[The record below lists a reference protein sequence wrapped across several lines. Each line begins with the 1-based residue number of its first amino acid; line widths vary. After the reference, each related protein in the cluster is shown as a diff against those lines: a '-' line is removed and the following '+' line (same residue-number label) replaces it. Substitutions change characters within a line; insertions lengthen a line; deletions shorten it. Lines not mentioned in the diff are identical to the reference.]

1 MSAARRGQALLGV
14 LVALVLVSVPWLG
27 VDAWAFDAPAAS
39 GGPLGW
45 LTALVDGRWDLGLV
59 RAPALMSAVAAVVAA
74 VLLPRAE
81 PWRRI
86 VLIAATALVV
96 LALLVPA
103 TLLQVGLRDGTEP
116 WFHTNDAAYQVEL
129 AGERILDGDNP
140 YGRTYLGTGLER
152 FYSLDG
158 TPVTDGRVETVA
170 LDHLAYFPG
179 LPVLGAVAASLPGPL
194 GDVRILMLL
203 FAVALVPAALLAP
216 GPLELRLGVGALLAA
231 NPLMVRSTWFGIL
244 DAPVVLALVVAFAL
258 ALRGRWGWT
267 GVVVALALAQKQYA
281 IVAVPFLA
289 LAAWQVGGAAALRR
303 AGVALAAVLAALLVP
318 FLLWDPRAFLDDTV
332 VYGTSAYRIVGY
344 GLSGILVDLGLVE
357 RDGSYPFALIALVTW
372 LPATLVLLVRQR
384 RDPAPWRAAL
394 GFALSFLVLAWIAR
408 YFQTSGLVYPL
419 AGLLVAA
426 QIALAPLLAG
436 HGDGSARAEEAP

>member
-1 MSAARRGQALLGV
+1 MSAVRRGQALLGV
-14 LVALVLVSVPWLG
+14 LVALVLVTVPWLG

-45 LTALVDGRWDLGLV
+45 LTALVDGQWDLGLV
-59 RAPALMSAVAAVVAA
+59 RAPALMAGVIAALAAAV
-74 VLLPRAE
+74 LPRAE
-81 PWRRI
+81 PWRRV
-86 VLIAATALVV
+86 VLVGATALVV

-116 WFHTNDAAYQVEL
+116 WFHVNDASYQVEL
-129 AGERILDGDNP
+129 AGERLLDGANP
-140 YGRTYLGTGLER
+140 YGAGYAGTGLER

-179 LPVLGAVAASLPGPL
+179 LPVLGAAWAALPGPL
-194 GDVRILMLL
+194 GDLRVLMLL
-203 FAVALVPAALLAP
+203 FALALVPAALLLP
-216 GPLELRLGVGALLAA
+216 GPLELRLGAGALLAA

-244 DAPVVLALVVAFAL
+244 DAPVVLALVLAFAL

-267 GVVVALALAQKQYA
+267 GVLVALALAQKQYA
-281 IVAVPFLA
+281 VAAVPFLA
-289 LAAWQVGGAAALRR
+289 LAAWQAGGGAALRR
-303 AGVALAAVLAALLVP
+303 AGIAFAAVLAALLVP
-318 FLLWDPRAFLDDTV
+318 FLVWDPRAFVDATV
-332 VYGTSAYRIVGY
+332 VYGTSAYRVVGY

-372 LPATLVLLVRQR
+372 LPTTVVLLVRQR

-408 YFQTSGLVYPL
+408 YFQTSGFVYPL
-419 AGLLVAA
+419 AGLIVAA
-426 QIALAPLLAG
+426 QIALAPLLVR
-436 HGDGSARAEEAP
+436 GDAEEAR